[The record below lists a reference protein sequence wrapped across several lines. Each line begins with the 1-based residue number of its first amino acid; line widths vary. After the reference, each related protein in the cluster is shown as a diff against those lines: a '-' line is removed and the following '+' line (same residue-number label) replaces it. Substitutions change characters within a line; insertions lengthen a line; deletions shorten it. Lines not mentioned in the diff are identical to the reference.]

1 VHARWKGSAIRL
13 TPVPAEGDKIRLE
26 LWGASRKSDLLARLA
41 GLPVE
46 LVAPGGEVVV
56 RATGDDGDAV
66 D

>member
-1 VHARWKGSAIRL
+1 LKGSAIRL
-13 TPVPAEGDKIRLE
+13 TPVPADGATIRLE

-46 LVAPGGEVVV
+46 VVGPGGEVV
-56 RATGDDGDAV
+56 RASGDDGDAV